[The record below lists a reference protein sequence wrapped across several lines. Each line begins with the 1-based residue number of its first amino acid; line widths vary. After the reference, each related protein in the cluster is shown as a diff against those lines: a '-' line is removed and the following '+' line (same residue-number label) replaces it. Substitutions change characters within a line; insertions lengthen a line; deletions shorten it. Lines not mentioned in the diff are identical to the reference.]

1 MTRAADREFMERALG
16 LARNGLA
23 TTDPNPTVGCVLVR
37 DGEIVGEGWTAP
49 VGGPHAERVALSA
62 AGDRARGATAYVTL
76 EPCCHQGRTGPC
88 TSALIEAGIAR
99 VVCAITDPNP
109 LVNGAGLRALSAAGV
124 AVEQGLMESG
134 ARELNEGYLARMSR
148 GRPWVRSKIAAS
160 IDGRTALAS
169 GESQWITGAD
179 ARRDVHRWRAR
190 SSAVMSGIGTVLAD
204 DPSLT
209 ARPDDDYGEFVE
221 PLRVIVDSALR
232 TPPAARTLS
241 LPGEVVIFTAADAAD
256 RYAPLEAAGARIER
270 VDGSPRCDPAQVL
283 ARLAEL
289 EVNDVWVEAG
299 PTLNGALLGRGL
311 IDELVLYLAPRILGD
326 DARGMFALPPLASL
340 EDSLELAIEDVRR
353 VGADLRVRARPV
365 TVLAPRG

>member
-1 MTRAADREFMERALG
+1 MTRAADREFMARALG

-23 TTDPNPTVGCVLVR
+23 TTAPNPTVGCVLVR
-37 DGEIVGEGWTAP
+37 DGEIVGEGFTAP
-49 VGGPHAERVALSA
+49 VGGPHAERAALTA

-88 TSALIEAGIAR
+88 TSALLEAGVAR
-99 VVCAITDPNP
+99 VVCAMRDPNP
-109 LVNGAGLRALSAAGV
+109 LVNGVGLSTLAEAGV
-124 AVEQGLMESG
+124 AVEQGLMASG

-209 ARPDDDYGEFVE
+209 ARPDDDYGEFVA

-241 LPGEVVIFTAADAAD
+241 LPGEVVIFTVADATD
-256 RYAPLEAAGARIER
+256 RRPPLEAAGARIER
-270 VDGSPRCDPAQVL
+270 VGGEPRCDPEHLL

-299 PTLNGALLGRGL
+299 PTLNGALLEHGL

-340 EDSLELAIEDVRR
+340 GDSLELAIDDVRR